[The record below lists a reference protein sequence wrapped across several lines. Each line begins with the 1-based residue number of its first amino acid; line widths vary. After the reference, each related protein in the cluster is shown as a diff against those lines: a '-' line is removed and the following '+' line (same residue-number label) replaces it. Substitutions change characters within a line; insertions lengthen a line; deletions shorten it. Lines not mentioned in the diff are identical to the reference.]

1 MFLRRYSRLAVPVVV
16 AVVVQLMG
24 AHALG
29 DTMSFDDPNDSR
41 SPLDLRVVKH
51 GHTRTADGHRL
62 ITHSLR
68 MDQDWRSKL
77 LANADIAQ
85 IRIHFDLDGH
95 NHASDPLGMGFC
107 GEGFERT
114 LNVDVSPDGTLYA
127 EMLGPRGV
135 RGYAKVW
142 RTSGSSIKVA
152 FPKRLLK
159 RPLAQYQ
166 WCAFTLFHDDKRSSE
181 NCGSSDEV
189 EVDCP
194 DRAPDTGTFSH
205 TLSSG

>member
-1 MFLRRYSRLAVPVVV
+1 MFLRGYSRLAVPLVLA
-16 AVVVQLMG
+16 AVVLMG
-24 AHALG
+24 GHALG
-29 DTMSFDDPNDSR
+29 DTTSFQDPNDSR
-41 SPLDLRVVKH
+41 SPLDLRVARH

-68 MDQDWRSKL
+68 MDQDWRSKV

-85 IRIHFDLDGH
+85 IRIYFDLDGH

-114 LNVDVSPDGTLYA
+114 LDVDVSPDGTLYA
-127 EMLGPRGV
+127 EMLGRHGV
-135 RGYAKVW
+135 RGYARAW
-142 RTSGSSIKVA
+142 RTSTSSIKVA
-152 FPKRLLK
+152 FPRRLLK
-159 RPLAQYQ
+159 RNIGQYQ

-181 NCGSSDEV
+181 NCGSSDGV

-194 DRAPDTGTFSH
+194 DRAPDTGTVTH
-205 TLSSG
+205 TLNSG